1 LTATAASLPP
11 GVTCPNSPLTINIT
25 AANPVATPLNCMV
38 TATSTALTAS
48 LLREERMYDAKAMPP
63 TQTIPPAT
71 GGKGWWALSAGTG
84 FAAMFLMFLPGGRK
98 KYRAA
103 LGLGL
108 VCLLGITL
116 GCNGA
121 GGGGGV
127 KQVATTTQMT
137 VTNPSDKVNSGTAF
151 AFSVTVTGGTPGG
164 MAQLFDGGLAISTA
178 GASATVSGGKAT
190 LTGPTTLQ
198 VGTHAISVHYLG
210 DTTTLASQ
218 SGTLN
223 LTVSGSSTI
232 AVTTTPAATPAAAAI
247 NITVQ

>member
-1 LTATAASLPP
+1 
-11 GVTCPNSPLTINIT
+11 
-25 AANPVATPLNCMV
+25 
-38 TATSTALTAS
+38 
-48 LLREERMYDAKAMPP
+48 MYDAKLMLP
-63 TQTIPPAT
+63 TQTAPPAT

-84 FAAMFLMFLPGGRK
+84 FAALFLMFLPGGRK

-116 GCNGA
+116 GCNGVN
-121 GGGGGV
+121 GGGT
-127 KQVATTTQMT
+127 KPPVATTTQMT
-137 VTNPSDKVNSGTAF
+137 VTNASDKVNSGSAF
-151 AFSVTVTGGTPGG
+151 TFSVTVTGGTPAG
-164 MAQLFDGGLAISTA
+164 MAQLFDGGVAISTA

-190 LTGPTTLQ
+190 LTAPTTLT

-218 SGTLN
+218 SGSLN
-223 LTVSGSSTI
+223 LTVAGTSTI
-232 AVTTTPAATPAAAAI
+232 AVTTTPAATPVAAPI